1 MSLTPASY
9 LVSIV
14 ALTQEQVS
22 WLNGFGG
29 ISIYDRHNMAAS
41 GTTTT
46 TTTTGPLSSFFKPP
60 RAQRWNGFPVGGGWC
75 PFCGPVVLERRCG
88 WASASILFFSRT
100 APLQTRQTRDRLSA
114 RRPAVSEFAVR
125 PSFQTPT
132 ACASSQTRASDRVS
146 SLPRMPCEHLAPF
159 AVLIAC
165 VERVPGGHLLSHVN
179 RSNLPTD
186 STLNTA
192 V

>member
-1 MSLTPASY
+1 M
-9 LVSIV
+9 
-14 ALTQEQVS
+14 
-22 WLNGFGG
+22 
-29 ISIYDRHNMAAS
+29 AS
-41 GTTTT
+41 GGYQYMTGTTWLPVEQQRQQQQPAPCHLFLNRRELSAGMAFLSGGDGVLSVAPSCWSADAA
-46 TTTTGPLSSFFKPP
+46 GPRPPSSFFRERLRCKPAKP
-60 RAQRWNGFPVGGGWC
+60 ATVCQPGG
-75 PFCGPVVLERRCG
+75 
-88 WASASILFFSRT
+88 
-100 APLQTRQTRDRLSA
+100 RLSA
-114 RRPAVSEFAVR
+114 SSRSGRVFRLRPRVPAHR
-125 PSFQTPT
+125 Q
-132 ACASSQTRASDRVS
+132 RASDRVS

>member
-60 RAQRWNGFPVGGGWC
+60 RAQRWNGFPVGGDGVLSVAPSCWSADAA
-75 PFCGPVVLERRCG
+75 GPRPPSSFFRERLRCKPATVCQPG
-88 WASASILFFSRT
+88 GRLPPSSRSGRVFRLRPRVP
-100 APLQTRQTRDRLSA
+100 AHRQ
-114 RRPAVSEFAVR
+114 
-125 PSFQTPT
+125 
-132 ACASSQTRASDRVS
+132 RASDRVS